1 MIYSCCTE
9 TLEFHLNFNL
19 PVLFAFP
26 TTLFSDLNSLL
37 YWITSFFPSQWAS
50 PGSSSWLPA
59 HDSRPHFIWVLEA
72 LARFGF
78 LPFSQLLGPGC
89 SPSLCYHEA
98 ACRSWPG
105 QGHLSTA
112 NPHADTHLS
121 TRITDRQT
129 AWTEQEVAEPNFP
142 RKLLNPYHFPLSI
155 PMLLSQTDHR
165 VTRHSRRRCFC
176 SIAITS
182 IKKHGLKPFHQKT
195 ISEQFKGRNCRRTAG
210 TSVSS

>member
-1 MIYSCCTE
+1 MGFTRLWLLTSCPR
-9 TLEFHLNFNL
+9 LSSPLHLGF
-19 PVLFAFP
+19 
-26 TTLFSDLNSLL
+26 
-37 YWITSFFPSQWAS
+37 
-50 PGSSSWLPA
+50 
-59 HDSRPHFIWVLEA
+59 EA

-78 LPFSQLLGPGC
+78 LPFSQLLGARML
-89 SPSLCYHEA
+89 PSLCYREA

-105 QGHLSTA
+105 RGHLSTA

-121 TRITDRQT
+121 TCITDWQT
-129 AWTEQEVAEPNFP
+129 AWTEQEAAEPNFP

-195 ISEQFKGRNCRRTAG
+195 ISGTAEEQQEQAFLARIRLYFF
-210 TSVSS
+210 